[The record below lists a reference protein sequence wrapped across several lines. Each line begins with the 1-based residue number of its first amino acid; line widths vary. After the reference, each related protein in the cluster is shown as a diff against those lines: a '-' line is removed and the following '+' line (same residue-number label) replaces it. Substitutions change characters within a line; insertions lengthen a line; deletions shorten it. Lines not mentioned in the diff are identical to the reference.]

1 QVASTYI
8 ILFTIYGAV
17 LEYTRAGKFYVDLA
31 FALTGRRPTGA
42 ARAVTAASFLL
53 GTVSGSGVATTVTLG
68 SITYPML
75 RRAGHDPDSSG
86 AILSAGG
93 IGGGISLPVLGPSAF
108 LMAVILGICYL

>member
-1 QVASTYI
+1 
-8 ILFTIYGAV
+8 
-17 LEYTRAGKFYVDLA
+17 FYVDLA

-42 ARAVTAASFLL
+42 ARTVTLASFLL

-75 RRAGHDPDSSG
+75 KKAGHDPDSSG

-93 IGGGISLPVLGPSAF
+93 IGAVISPPVLGPAAL
-108 LMAVILGICYL
+108 LMAVLRGISHLQVVVMEV